1 MLIGEYQH
9 SIDAKGRVF
18 MPAKF
23 REELGENFLVTKGIG
38 KCLFVFSFEE
48 WKKFAEK
55 LKLIPMTDT
64 SSQSFIRM
72 LFASAC
78 ECEPD
83 KQGRILLPQRLR
95 DFAEL
100 LKDAVVIGVGSR
112 AELWSS
118 ENWDKYNEGAY
129 EDYEATLAKLAQLGI

>member
-18 MPAKF
+18 MPSKF

-38 KCLFVFSFEE
+38 KCLFVFSKDE
-48 WKKFAEK
+48 WKNFADK
-55 LKLIPMTDT
+55 LKQIPMTDI

-78 ECEPD
+78 ECETD

-95 DFAEL
+95 DFAQL
-100 LKDAVVIGVGSR
+100 AKDMVVIGVGSR
-112 AELWSS
+112 AEIWSKD
-118 ENWDKYNEGAY
+118 NWDGYNQNAY
-129 EDYEATLAKLAQLGI
+129 DDYEATLAKLAQLGI